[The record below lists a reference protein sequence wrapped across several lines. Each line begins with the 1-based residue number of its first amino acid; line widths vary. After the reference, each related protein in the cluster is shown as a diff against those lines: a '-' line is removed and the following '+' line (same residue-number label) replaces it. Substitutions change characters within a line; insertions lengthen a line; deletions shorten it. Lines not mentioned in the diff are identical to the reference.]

1 MLELGACKKLKH
13 GGHNVE
19 GEVRTTDSQ
28 GVEFE
33 KYTQPLAYLSWAI
46 AKDWIFTAFWYK
58 LGGCLFLVVSYD
70 MKKLKKKKKKKD
82 IDKESPV
89 DDFVNSVI
97 KGIEKLFS
105 PR

>member
-33 KYTQPLAYLSWAI
+33 KYTQPLAYLSKTI
-46 AKDWIFTAFWYK
+46 ISSI
-58 LGGCLFLVVSYD
+58 LL
-70 MKKLKKKKKKKD
+70 
-82 IDKESPV
+82 
-89 DDFVNSVI
+89 
-97 KGIEKLFS
+97 
-105 PR
+105 